1 MWDVTFAGFGRC
13 RLEIETGG
21 IAIDLLHGLVH
32 VQKRFR
38 EKAKKRENGQMCSL
52 QLIGAEA
59 LVLDLISFSEAASL
73 SPPTPCNYAEAL
85 FNSLHLTKTFFFLNF
100 KPVLAE
106 CSHYFNWFS
115 QIFFES
121 FWLNLGEIFF
131 SSFLISSLVNSLFDP
146 WKLWASSRCFITVG
160 SLCLRVFRSPLV
172 RQNFWVPPFLLI
184 Y

>member
-1 MWDVTFAGFGRC
+1 MEAYGSFPVSTLSCWALLICSVFVQNVWMWDVTFAGVGRC

-38 EKAKKRENGQMCSL
+38 EKAKKREKGQMCSL

-73 SPPTPCNYAEAL
+73 SPPTPCNYAEAF

-100 KPVLAE
+100 KPVLLCRA
-106 CSHYFNWFS
+106 
-115 QIFFES
+115 
-121 FWLNLGEIFF
+121 WL
-131 SSFLISSLVNSLFDP
+131 
-146 WKLWASSRCFITVG
+146 
-160 SLCLRVFRSPLV
+160 
-172 RQNFWVPPFLLI
+172 QPPFQLVFSNLFWNILI
-184 Y
+184 EFRWDFL